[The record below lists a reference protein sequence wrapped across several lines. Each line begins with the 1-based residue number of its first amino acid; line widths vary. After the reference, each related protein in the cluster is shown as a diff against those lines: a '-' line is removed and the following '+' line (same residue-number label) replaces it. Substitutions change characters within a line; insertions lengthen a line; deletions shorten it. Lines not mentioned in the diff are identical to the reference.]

1 MKFSTE
7 YEKKVVKNRF
17 LPLCSHSFFRGF
29 ISLLNFFMY
38 FREKDLGIFYV
49 TIVLYKMGDNLVP
62 KSADTIDTLLHH
74 DISSQNNTTSN
85 VELLPIS
92 THGYNGVTYGDNLV
106 PKSAGNF
113 YCEKCDFICSKQS
126 NWNRHIFTLKHQNKH
141 RQGLSRHKKKCIGV
155 PEAHD
160 PSPQQQQ
167 QPHHA
172 NSDTSN
178 PELVEKMFTMF
189 TQMMTH
195 NQDFMQNV
203 IGKVQGINTNSHNNT
218 QFNINMFLN
227 EQCKNAMN
235 IGDFIKSLPI
245 TAQDYE
251 NTKDNGLADTLT
263 NLMVDGLNSME
274 HVERPIHCTDQKRK
288 VMYVKD
294 NDKWEKDKDNALFL
308 QGVHELADI
317 HKKRVHLWQQDNPEF
332 KTREKLQA
340 VFTSIIGNLFTD
352 VTEQRKDMNKIF
364 KGVTDSTFLDDNT
377 KNTLASH

>member
-1 MKFSTE
+1 MATE
-7 YEKKVVKNRF
+7 KSQKVA
-17 LPLCSHSFFRGF
+17 
-29 ISLLNFFMY
+29 
-38 FREKDLGIFYV
+38 ETFYC
-49 TIVLYKMGDNLVP
+49 
-62 KSADTIDTLLHH
+62 DTCDYTCYRIHEFNKH
-74 DISSQNNTTSN
+74 NTTRQHYLATYSN
-85 VELLPIS
+85 NIVAE
-92 THGYNGVTYGDNLV
+92 
-106 PKSAGNF
+106 KSQKVAVSF
-113 YCEKCDFICSKQS
+113 YCETCHYTCSRMNDFTKHLSTRKHHLATSGNKNVVNSSVHICTNCNKEYL
-126 NWNRHIFTLKHQNKH
+126 NRS
-141 RQGLSRHKKKCIGV
+141 GLWRHKKKCIGV

-203 IGKVQGINTNSHNNT
+203 IGKVQGINNIHNSNSHNNT

-245 TAQDYE
+245 TAQHYE
-251 NTKDNGLADTLT
+251 NTKDKGLADTLT
-263 NLMVDGLNSME
+263 NLMVDGLNNME
-274 HVERPIHCTDQKRK
+274 IVERPIHCTDQKRK

-294 NDKWEKDKDNALFL
+294 NDKWEKDKDHALFI
-308 QGVHELADI
+308 QGVNDLAEI
-317 HKKRVHLWQQDNPEF
+317 HKKRVHLWQQENPEF

-340 VFTSIIGNLFTD
+340 VFTGILGKLFTD
-352 VTEQRKDMNKIF
+352 VTEQRKEMTKIF

>member
-1 MKFSTE
+1 LNNLEPENPNKSPITFKCECGKE
-7 YEKKVVKNRF
+7 YIARN
-17 LPLCSHSFFRGF
+17 
-29 ISLLNFFMY
+29 SLWY
-38 FREKDLGIFYV
+38 
-49 TIVLYKMGDNLVP
+49 
-62 KSADTIDTLLHH
+62 
-74 DISSQNNTTSN
+74 
-85 VELLPIS
+85 
-92 THGYNGVTYGDNLV
+92 
-106 PKSAGNF
+106 
-113 YCEKCDFICSKQS
+113 
-126 NWNRHIFTLKHQNKH
+126 
-141 RQGLSRHKKKCIGV
+141 HKKKCPVVLFV

-160 PSPQQQQ
+160 PSPPQ
-167 QPHHA
+167 QPA
-172 NSDTSN
+172 NSNTDNS
-178 PELVEKMFTMF
+178 ELVEKMFTMF

-203 IGKVQGINTNSHNNT
+203 IGKVQGINNNSHNNT

-251 NTKDNGLADTLT
+251 NTKDKGLADTLT

-274 HVERPIHCTDQKRK
+274 LVERPIHCTDQKRK

-294 NDKWEKDKDNALFL
+294 NDKWEKDKDHALFI
-308 QGVHELADI
+308 QGVNDLADI
-317 HKKRVHLWQQDNPEF
+317 HKKRVHLWQQENPEF

-340 VFTSIIGNLFTD
+340 VFTGIIGNLFTD

-377 KNTLASH
+377 KNTIASSQ

>member
-1 MKFSTE
+1 METQKEMYRCPRST
-7 YEKKVVKNRF
+7 
-17 LPLCSHSFFRGF
+17 L
-29 ISLLNFFMY
+29 
-38 FREKDLGIFYV
+38 
-49 TIVLYKMGDNLVP
+49 
-62 KSADTIDTLLHH
+62 
-74 DISSQNNTTSN
+74 
-85 VELLPIS
+85 
-92 THGYNGVTYGDNLV
+92 
-106 PKSAGNF
+106 
-113 YCEKCDFICSKQS
+113 
-126 NWNRHIFTLKHQNKH
+126 
-141 RQGLSRHKKKCIGV
+141 
-155 PEAHD
+155 D
-160 PSPQQQQ
+160 PSPQQHQ
-167 QPHHA
+167 HT

-203 IGKVQGINTNSHNNT
+203 IGKVQGINTNSHNNNT

-235 IGDFIKSLPI
+235 LGDFIKSLPI

-274 HVERPIHCTDQKRK
+274 LVERPIHCTDQKRK

-294 NDKWEKDKDNALFL
+294 NDKWEKDKDHALFL
-308 QGVHELADI
+308 QGVNDLADI
-317 HKKRVHLWQQDNPEF
+317 HKKRVHLWQQENPEF

-377 KNTLASH
+377 KNTLVSQTNGNYMPTLI

>member
-1 MKFSTE
+1 
-7 YEKKVVKNRF
+7 
-17 LPLCSHSFFRGF
+17 
-29 ISLLNFFMY
+29 MY

-49 TIVLYKMGDNLVP
+49 SIYYTSMTSKKLPENADNNDCEIYDDICSTNNNNQCIETVTEIQNTSMTSKKLP
-62 KSADTIDTLLHH
+62 ETAD
-74 DISSQNNTTSN
+74 
-85 VELLPIS
+85 
-92 THGYNGVTYGDNLV
+92 
-106 PKSAGNF
+106 KF
-113 YCEKCDFICSKQS
+113 YCEKCHFICSKQS
-126 NWNRHIFTLKHQNKH
+126 NWNQHVLTPKHKNTSNTSISIQKNAVFKCECGNNYKH
-141 RQGLSRHKKKCIGV
+141 RQSLYNHKKKCIGV

-167 QPHHA
+167 QQQQQST
-172 NSDTSN
+172 NSNTDNS
-178 PELVEKMFTMF
+178 ELVEKMFTMF

-251 NTKDNGLADTLT
+251 NTKDKGLADTLT
-263 NLMVDGLNSME
+263 NIMVDGLNNME
-274 HVERPIHCTDQKRK
+274 VVERPIHCTDQKRK

-294 NDKWEKDKDNALFL
+294 NDTWEKDKDHALFI
-308 QGVHELADI
+308 QGVNDLADI
-317 HKKRVHLWQQDNPEF
+317 HKKQVHLWQQDNPEF

-340 VFTSIIGNLFTD
+340 VFTGIIGNLFTNIN
-352 VTEQRKDMNKIF
+352 EQRKDMNKIF

-377 KNTLASH
+377 KNTLASSD

>member
-1 MKFSTE
+1 MK
-7 YEKKVVKNRF
+7 
-17 LPLCSHSFFRGF
+17 
-29 ISLLNFFMY
+29 
-38 FREKDLGIFYV
+38 
-49 TIVLYKMGDNLVP
+49 
-62 KSADTIDTLLHH
+62 KSSKIPSKFACIHCDY
-74 DISSQNNTTSN
+74 TTS
-85 VELLPIS
+85 
-92 THGYNGVTYGDNLV
+92 
-106 PKSAGNF
+106 
-113 YCEKCDFICSKQS
+113 S
-126 NWNRHIFTLKHQNKH
+126 NKDYNKH
-141 RQGLSRHKKKCIGV
+141 LSTRKHIYRTTLNNLEPENPNKSPITFKCECGKEYIARNSLWYHKKKCPVVLFV
-155 PEAHD
+155 PEPHD
-160 PSPQQQQ
+160 PSPPQQST
-167 QPHHA
+167 
-172 NSDTSN
+172 NSNTDNS
-178 PELVEKMFTMF
+178 ELVEKMFTMF

-203 IGKVQGINTNSHNNT
+203 IGKVQGINNNSHNNT

-251 NTKDNGLADTLT
+251 NTKDKGLADTLT

-274 HVERPIHCTDQKRK
+274 VVERPIHCTDQKRK

-294 NDKWEKDKDNALFL
+294 NDKWEKDKDHALFL
-308 QGVHELADI
+308 QGVNDLADI
-317 HKKRVHLWQQDNPEF
+317 HKKRVHLWQQENPEF

>member
-1 MKFSTE
+1 
-7 YEKKVVKNRF
+7 
-17 LPLCSHSFFRGF
+17 
-29 ISLLNFFMY
+29 MY
-38 FREKDLGIFYV
+38 FREKDLGTFSVAIYY
-49 TIVLYKMGDNLVP
+49 TSMATNLVP
-62 KSADTIDTLLHH
+62 KSSNINTILKQTNTCSCVSNSHYKNLHC
-74 DISSQNNTTSN
+74 I
-85 VELLPIS
+85 
-92 THGYNGVTYGDNLV
+92 YNQQHIAPDLV
-106 PKSAGNF
+106 PESSNIF
-113 YCEKCDFICSKQS
+113 LCETCDFKCSRKSQYQRHLSTRKHHLATSGNKNVVNSSVHICTNCNKEYL
-126 NWNRHIFTLKHQNKH
+126 NRS
-141 RQGLSRHKKKCIGV
+141 GLWRHKKKCIGV
-155 PEAHD
+155 PEPHD

-172 NSDTSN
+172 NSNTDNS
-178 PELVEKMFTMF
+178 ELVEKMFTMF

-203 IGKVQGINTNSHNNT
+203 IGKVQGINTNSHNNNT

-235 IGDFIKSLPI
+235 LGDFIKSLPI

-251 NTKDNGLADTLT
+251 NTKDKGLADTLT

-274 HVERPIHCTDQKRK
+274 LVERPIHCTDQKRK

-294 NDKWEKDKDNALFL
+294 NDKWEKDKDHALFL
-308 QGVHELADI
+308 QGVNDLADI
-317 HKKRVHLWQQDNPEF
+317 HKKRVHLWQQENPEF

-377 KNTLASH
+377 KNTLVSTD

>member
-1 MKFSTE
+1 
-7 YEKKVVKNRF
+7 
-17 LPLCSHSFFRGF
+17 
-29 ISLLNFFMY
+29 MY

-49 TIVLYKMGDNLVP
+49 SIYYTSMTSKKLPENADNN
-62 KSADTIDTLLHH
+62 DCEIH
-74 DISSQNNTTSN
+74 DDICSTNNNNHCIETVTEIQNTSN
-85 VELLPIS
+85 EVTLTSKKLPK
-92 THGYNGVTYGDNLV
+92 TAD
-106 PKSAGNF
+106 KF
-113 YCEKCDFICSKQS
+113 YCEKCHFICSKQS
-126 NWNRHIFTLKHQNKH
+126 NWNQHVLTPKHKNTSNTSISIQKNAVFKCECGNNYKH
-141 RQGLSRHKKKCIGV
+141 RQSLYNHKNKCKLLLE
-155 PEAHD
+155 PSNHSSDHD
-160 PSPQQQQ
+160 PQQ

-172 NSDTSN
+172 NSDTNN

-203 IGKVQGINTNSHNNT
+203 IGKVQGINNIHNSNSHNNT

-245 TAQDYE
+245 TAQHYE

-263 NLMVDGLNSME
+263 NLMVDGLNNME
-274 HVERPIHCTDQKRK
+274 IVERPIHCTDQKRK

-308 QGVHELADI
+308 QGVNELADI
-317 HKKRVHLWQQDNPEF
+317 HKKRVHLWQQENPEF

-340 VFTSIIGNLFTD
+340 VFTGILGNLFTD
-352 VTEQRKDMNKIF
+352 VTEQRKDMTKIF

>member
-1 MKFSTE
+1 
-7 YEKKVVKNRF
+7 
-17 LPLCSHSFFRGF
+17 
-29 ISLLNFFMY
+29 
-38 FREKDLGIFYV
+38 
-49 TIVLYKMGDNLVP
+49 MGDNLVP

-85 VELLPIS
+85 VDLLPIS
-92 THGYNGVTYGDNLV
+92 TYGYNGVTYGDNLV

-126 NWNRHIFTLKHQNKH
+126 NWNRHIFTLKHQNGDNGDNFTAEYSCHCGKTYKH

-203 IGKVQGINTNSHNNT
+203 IGKVQGINNIHNSNSHNNT

-251 NTKDNGLADTLT
+251 NTKDKGLADTLT

-274 HVERPIHCTDQKRK
+274 VVERPIHCTDQKRK

-308 QGVHELADI
+308 QGVNELADI
-317 HKKRVHLWQQDNPEF
+317 HKKRVHLWQQENPEF

-340 VFTSIIGNLFTD
+340 VFTGILGNLFTD
-352 VTEQRKDMNKIF
+352 VTEQRKDMTKIF

-377 KNTLASH
+377 KNTISSH

>member
-1 MKFSTE
+1 MTS
-7 YEKKVVKNRF
+7 KK
-17 LPLCSHSFFRGF
+17 
-29 ISLLNFFMY
+29 
-38 FREKDLGIFYV
+38 
-49 TIVLYKMGDNLVP
+49 VP
-62 KSADTIDTLLHH
+62 KSSNEKCCKIYD
-74 DISSQNNTTSN
+74 DICSTNNNIHCIETVTEIQHTSN
-85 VELLPIS
+85 E
-92 THGYNGVTYGDNLV
+92 VTLTSNKV
-106 PKSAGNF
+106 PKSSNLF
-113 YCEKCDFICSKQS
+113 LCEKCNFTCSRESQYK
-126 NWNRHIFTLKHQNKH
+126 RHLSTGKHQNTSNTSNSIQKSSVFKCECGNNYKH
-141 RQGLSRHKKKCIGV
+141 RQSLHNHKNKCNFLL
-155 PEAHD
+155 EHNNHSSDHD
-160 PSPQQQQ
+160 PSPQQPQQ
-167 QPHHA
+167 QPQHS

-203 IGKVQGINTNSHNNT
+203 IGKVQGINNNSHNNT

-251 NTKDNGLADTLT
+251 NTKDKGLADTLT
-263 NLMVDGLNSME
+263 NLMVDGLNSMDL
-274 HVERPIHCTDQKRK
+274 VERPIHCTDQKRK

-294 NDKWEKDKDNALFL
+294 NDKWEKDKDHALFL
-308 QGVHELADI
+308 QGVHDLADI
-317 HKKRVHLWQQDNPEF
+317 HKKRVHLWQQENPEF

-340 VFTSIIGNLFTD
+340 VFTGIIGKLFTD

-377 KNTLASH
+377 KNTLVSAD

>member
-1 MKFSTE
+1 MK
-7 YEKKVVKNRF
+7 
-17 LPLCSHSFFRGF
+17 
-29 ISLLNFFMY
+29 
-38 FREKDLGIFYV
+38 
-49 TIVLYKMGDNLVP
+49 
-62 KSADTIDTLLHH
+62 KSSKIPSKFACIHCDY
-74 DISSQNNTTSN
+74 TTS
-85 VELLPIS
+85 
-92 THGYNGVTYGDNLV
+92 
-106 PKSAGNF
+106 
-113 YCEKCDFICSKQS
+113 S
-126 NWNRHIFTLKHQNKH
+126 NKDYNKH
-141 RQGLSRHKKKCIGV
+141 LSTRKHIYRTTLNNLEPENPNKSPITFKCECGKEYIARNSLWYHKKKCPVVLFV
-155 PEAHD
+155 PEPHD
-160 PSPQQQQ
+160 PSPPQQST
-167 QPHHA
+167 
-172 NSDTSN
+172 NSNTDNS
-178 PELVEKMFTMF
+178 ELVEKMFTMF

-203 IGKVQGINTNSHNNT
+203 IGKVQGINNNSHNNT
-218 QFNINMFLN
+218 QFNIQMFLN

-274 HVERPIHCTDQKRK
+274 LVERPIHCTVQKRK

-294 NDKWEKDKDNALFL
+294 NDKWEKDKDHALFL
-308 QGVHELADI
+308 QGVNDLADI
-317 HKKRVHLWQQDNPEF
+317 HKKRVHLWQQENPEF